1 MAAIN
6 VFKFI
11 DIIDLGTHCNIGH
24 LLENHFHH
32 HWNAVLFGH
41 LLRFDQNG
49 IDLAGVGYTQSLT
62 AKSFNDFTVINAIAL
77 EVLIIHVD
85 VVKGELDSV
94 VHLKAA
100 LCLANQAKVA
110 VVHQHHDERQME
122 LRANSQLFNQELEII
137 VTGKANDRLGWV
149 GG

>member
-1 MAAIN
+1 M
-6 VFKFI
+6 
-11 DIIDLGTHCNIGH
+11 
-24 LLENHFHH
+24 
-32 HWNAVLFGH
+32 LFGH

-77 EVLIIHVD
+77 EVLVIDVD
-85 VVKGELDSV
+85 VVKGELDAV
-94 VHLKAA
+94 VHLKAT
-100 LCLANQAKVA
+100 LRLANQAKVA
-110 VVHQHHDERQME
+110 VIHQHHDEWQME

-137 VTGKANDRLGWV
+137 VTGKANDRLRWI